1 MVQNYK
7 NGLIIT
13 MVLMGNINPFITLIF
28 IEDLLYNLKSFIISL
43 FLFILNHS
51 EGEMKNGKDK

>member
-1 MVQNYK
+1 
-7 NGLIIT
+7 
-13 MVLMGNINPFITLIF
+13 MGNINPFITLIF